1 MEAWQR
7 LMGSGIN
14 RLPQLAA
21 TVPDADPK
29 TLKPVT
35 EQFPVRVNRYYLE
48 LIQNAPDETTRAQ
61 LLRQVMPDTEELLDI
76 EHEEEDPLSEE
87 RQSPVPGLTHRYP
100 NRVLF
105 YVSHQCPI
113 YCRYCTRKRKVGDPS
128 SISRLQL
135 ERGFRYIAAHPEIQD
150 VILSG
155 GDPLMLHDAQI
166 AEICR
171 RLREIP
177 HVQIIRIGTRIPS
190 ALPQRITPELCK
202 ALQPYHP
209 IYIMAH
215 FDHPDEITPAAKAAA
230 DLLVNHGFPMMNQT
244 VLLRGVNDEADVLRR
259 LFQGLV
265 RMRIKPYYL
274 YQADLTKGT
283 EYFRTT
289 VRRGIELMR
298 EIRGYISGLAVPY
311 FVIDA
316 PGGGGKIPI
325 LPEYVEEMNEKEIVL
340 RNYRGLR
347 YVYPEPV
354 HQDEPAHSPQPIAAH
369 ASSVR
374 LPARSGCGSEP
385 LAAEGEMGMEV

>member
-7 LMGSGIN
+7 LMGSGVN
-14 RLPQLAA
+14 RLSQLTSA
-21 TVPDADPK
+21 VPEADPK
-29 TLKPVT
+29 TLKPVE
-35 EQFPVRVNRYYLE
+35 EQFPVRINRYYLE
-48 LIQNAPDETTRAQ
+48 LIQNAPDEATRAQ

-113 YCRYCTRKRKVGDPS
+113 YCRYCTRKRKVGDPAS
-128 SISRLQL
+128 VSRTQL
-135 ERGFRYIAAHPEIQD
+135 EGGLRYITAHPEVKD

-155 GDPLMLHDAQI
+155 GDPLMLHDEALV
-166 AEICR
+166 EIVS
-171 RLREIP
+171 RLRAIP
-177 HVQIIRIGTRIPS
+177 HVEIIRLGTRIPS
-190 ALPQRITPELCK
+190 ALPQRITEKLCK

-209 IYIMAH
+209 IYVMAH
-215 FDHPDEITPAAKAAA
+215 FDHPDELTPEAKGAA
-230 DLLVNHGFPMMNQT
+230 DLLANHGFPMMNQT
-244 VLLRGVNDEADVLRR
+244 VLLRGVNDEVETLRR
-259 LFQGLV
+259 LFQGLL

-289 VRRGIELMR
+289 TRRGIELMQGL
-298 EIRGYISGLAVPY
+298 RGHISGLAVPY
-311 FVIDA
+311 YVIDA

-325 LPEYVEEMNEKEIVL
+325 LPEYVESMNEKEIVL
-340 RNYRGLR
+340 RNYRGIR

-354 HQDEPAHSPQPIAAH
+354 HSEEPAHAPQPMAAE
-369 ASSVR
+369 ASPVR
-374 LPARSGCGSEP
+374 RPARPGCGPEP
-385 LAAEGEMGMEV
+385 LAAEGMLGMEV